1 MSLLGDPKN
10 GKIPVEYLKIV
21 VGKRRFVCTRLLY
34 AKQFSIEEERLPYE
48 EGWRPAAHPITA
60 EDLSHSIFNL
70 IEANEHKSAEASE
83 VGLGTVHAVQNAVT
97 SLLPSYCVI
106 M

>member
-1 MSLLGDPKN
+1 MERFQWNISKLLSVRED
-10 GKIPVEYLKIV
+10 L
-21 VGKRRFVCTRLLY
+21 CARLLY

-48 EGWRPAAHPITA
+48 EGWRPAAHPITPK
-60 EDLSHSIFNL
+60 DLSHSIFTL

>member
-1 MSLLGDPKN
+1 MERFQWNISKLLSVRED
-10 GKIPVEYLKIV
+10 L
-21 VGKRRFVCTRLLY
+21 CAWLLY

-48 EGWRPAAHPITA
+48 EGWRPAAHPIIS
-60 EDLSHSIFNL
+60 EDLRHSIFNL
-70 IEANEHKSAEASE
+70 IQANEHKSAEALE

>member
-1 MSLLGDPKN
+1 MERCQWNISKLLSVRED
-10 GKIPVEYLKIV
+10 L
-21 VGKRRFVCTRLLY
+21 CARLLY

-48 EGWRPAAHPITA
+48 EGWRPAAHPITQK
-60 EDLSHSIFNL
+60 DLNHSIFNL
-70 IEANEHKSAEASE
+70 MQANEHKSTEASE

>member
-1 MSLLGDPKN
+1 M
-10 GKIPVEYLKIV
+10 E
-21 VGKRRFVCTRLLY
+21 RFHWNISKFLSVREDLCARLLY

-48 EGWRPAAHPITA
+48 EGWRPATQPITPK
-60 EDLSHSIFNL
+60 DLLHLMIHL
-70 IEANEHKSAEASE
+70 LHANEHKSAEAEE
-83 VGLGTVHAVQNAVT
+83 VGLGTVHAVQNAIT

>member
-1 MSLLGDPKN
+1 M
-10 GKIPVEYLKIV
+10 E
-21 VGKRRFVCTRLLY
+21 RFHWNISKFLSVREDLCSQLLY

-48 EGWRPAAHPITA
+48 EGWRPAAQPVTQKDMNH
-60 EDLSHSIFNL
+60 LIFNL
-70 IEANEHKSAEASE
+70 IEANEHKLAEASE
-83 VGLGTVHAVQNAVT
+83 IGLGTVHAVQNAVT